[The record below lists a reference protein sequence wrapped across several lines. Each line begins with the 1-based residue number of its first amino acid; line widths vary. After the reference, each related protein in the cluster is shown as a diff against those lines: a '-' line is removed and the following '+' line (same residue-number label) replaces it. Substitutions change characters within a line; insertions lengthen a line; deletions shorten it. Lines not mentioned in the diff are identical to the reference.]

1 MVDRFQRIFD
11 SLTEQVVV
19 LDQDLRIAYANSAW
33 LDRLGLTPSKAL
45 GCTCHDVLL
54 NKGTGCAFEVCAAQQ
69 AFDTGRPVRL
79 TCQGT
84 EQGLF
89 LSASPILDSTGQV
102 AEVALVSHVS
112 DSYATRAQPAPA
124 GTVQVVDAHDADLAD
139 SPGEGVRDL
148 LLPILCEL
156 HQVVHYDAAFVSL
169 NTEHGWPIICR
180 HGVSSEASID
190 TLEELP
196 AEPQPARMQETRRPQ
211 IIADLRSEYTGPPPK
226 GLEDARAWMGAPL
239 LARDRIIGVL
249 TLYKAEPDYYQPS
262 DAQVVTAFA
271 GQAAAAIV
279 NAHLHQQTER
289 FAAELVQRAERLD
302 VINRISLA
310 VSSTLDLDQILH
322 TAAREMASVFD
333 VKQTG
338 IILFDPELSYGRV
351 AAEFQETPDQT
362 GTGVRIPLA
371 DNPSLQRV
379 MATKQPLAIADARRD
394 PLTTTI
400 RDVIELRN
408 IESILIVPLVFKGEV
423 IGTIGLDAIDTP
435 RVFTSDEIELAET
448 IATQVVIAIEN
459 AQLFAAEAQRRRE
472 AETLQAATQAISTTL
487 DLQTILELILSELR
501 QVVPYDS
508 ASVQQLEG
516 DALRIIGGYGFSNL
530 EELIGLRFDLEA
542 TNNPNRDVV
551 HSGAPLILRDAPSS
565 YQQFQREPH
574 SQASIRSWLGV
585 PLLFGDRPIGMLAL
599 DKQEPDYYSERHAR
613 LALAFAAQAA
623 MAIENAR
630 LYEEMSHHLEE
641 VQILNNVALAATST
655 LDFDEVVRRGMMALL
670 GMRNFERVNILLL
683 DEERNDLWLHP
694 ALADSD
700 VFPQRASIRI
710 PVGKGITGRV
720 AQSGIPA
727 RVSDIRLE
735 PSYIAGYPD
744 SISELCMPLRVG
756 QRIIGVLDVQST
768 QLDAFSE
775 SDERLLTTI
784 GGQLSTI
791 LENSRLY
798 AKTYQGVRELT
809 SLMEVSQA
817 LNEAADLETILDIV
831 LKEAFA
837 LNRSQE
843 GSIILIDPPDG
854 DQLRIVAERGLGAEV
869 VEAFNSRPVSRHEGT
884 YKRTLSTGQILEV
897 ADTSSD
903 PDFLDDVGSR
913 AQQVTNVP
921 LIADRG
927 PIGLIAVDGLPR
939 DDTTRHL
946 LMTLAGIAAVAIDKE
961 RLHQETVD
969 RLAEVSTLYT
979 LSTQITSSLSTTS
992 VLQSIVSILR
1002 MTLDCRAC
1010 SIFLIERTGEYLQLE
1025 VASGPSV
1032 AWKGIARLKRGE
1044 GISGR
1049 AITEQRSIYIPDTKQ
1064 EPDFIFFDPQIRSL
1078 LVVPLIVRGEV
1089 IGTLSIDDT
1098 EPNSFDQE
1106 LRLLTIAAA
1115 QAAVAIE
1122 NAQLYESL
1130 RSSYD
1135 ELEHAFD
1142 ELRHLDKSKSELI
1155 QNISHELRTP
1165 LTFIRGYVEL
1175 LQDGELGALLDE
1187 QKEAVDIVAA
1197 KSEVL
1202 ATLVNDII
1210 SMLQAGREQI
1220 RIGPVS
1226 ISRVGHFAVQAARA
1240 SAEEVGLSLVEEI
1253 PEGLPPVQGEMR
1265 RLGQVFDNLIQN
1277 AIKFTRAG
1285 GTITVRMLE
1294 EETQIRA
1301 EVQDNGMG
1309 IPPDELDRIFGRFY
1323 QVDGTTTRHFAG
1335 TGLGLAIV
1343 KQIVEAHGGQVGVH
1357 SKVGEGSVFFFTIP
1371 KATTDRR

>member
-11 SLTEQVVV
+11 SLTEEVVV
-19 LDQDLRIAYANSAW
+19 LDQDLRIAYANPAW
-33 LDRLGLTPSKAL
+33 LDRLDLTSSKVL
-45 GCTCHDVLL
+45 GHTCYDVLL
-54 NKGTGCAFEVCAAQQ
+54 NAGTACAVEVCAAQQ
-69 AFDTGRPVRL
+69 AFETGRPVQL
-79 TCQGT
+79 TCQGVERQT
-84 EQGLF
+84 SEQGPY
-89 LSASPILDSTGQV
+89 LSVSPIRDSTGQV
-102 AEVALVSHVS
+102 AEVALVSHFS
-112 DSYATRAQPAPA
+112 DSHTAPAQPASF
-124 GTVQVVDAHDADLAD
+124 GTGQAVDPYD
-139 SPGEGVRDL
+139 SNLEDIPGEGMQDV
-148 LLPILCEL
+148 LLPILREL
-156 HQVVHYDAAFVSL
+156 QQVAHYDTAFVSL
-169 NTEHGWPIICR
+169 NTEQGWRILCGYGISPESDISTP
-180 HGVSSEASID
+180 G
-190 TLEELP
+190 ELL
-196 AEPQPARMQETRRPQ
+196 AGALPARMQETRWPQ
-211 IIADLRSEYTGPPPK
+211 IVADLHSQSQDPHPK
-226 GLEDARAWMGAPL
+226 GLEDARSWMGAPL
-239 LARDRIIGVL
+239 LARDRVIGVL

-262 DAQVVTAFA
+262 DAQVVMAFA

-279 NAHLHQQTER
+279 NAQLHQRTEQ

-310 VSSTLDLDQILH
+310 VSSTLDLDQILQ
-322 TAAREMASVFD
+322 TAAREMAHIFD

-351 AAEFQETPDQT
+351 AAEFQETPDAT
-362 GTGVRIPLA
+362 GTDVRIPLA

-400 RDVIELRN
+400 RDVIEMRN
-408 IESILIVPLVFKGEV
+408 IESILIVPLVVKGKV

-435 RVFTSDEIELAET
+435 RVFTSDEIDLAQT
-448 IATQVVIAIEN
+448 IANQVVIAIEN

-487 DLQTILELILSELR
+487 DLQTILELILSELQ

-508 ASVQQLEG
+508 ATVQQLEG
-516 DALRIIGGYGFSNL
+516 DSLRIIGGYGFSNL
-530 EELIGLRFDLEA
+530 DEMVGLRFDLET

-551 HSGAPLILRDAPSS
+551 HSRAPLILRDAPSS

-574 SQASIRSWLGV
+574 AQARIRSWLGV

-599 DKQEPDYYSERHAR
+599 DKQEPEYYSERHAR

-623 MAIENAR
+623 IAI
-630 LYEEMSHHLEE
+630 
-641 VQILNNVALAATST
+641 
-655 LDFDEVVRRGMMALL
+655 
-670 GMRNFERVNILLL
+670 
-683 DEERNDLWLHP
+683 
-694 ALADSD
+694 
-700 VFPQRASIRI
+700 
-710 PVGKGITGRV
+710 
-720 AQSGIPA
+720 
-727 RVSDIRLE
+727 
-735 PSYIAGYPD
+735 
-744 SISELCMPLRVG
+744 
-756 QRIIGVLDVQST
+756 
-768 QLDAFSE
+768 
-775 SDERLLTTI
+775 
-784 GGQLSTI
+784 
-791 LENSRLY
+791 ENSRLY
-798 AKTYQGVRELT
+798 AETRQRVRELA

-817 LNEAADLETILDIV
+817 LNEATDLETILDIV

-837 LNRSQE
+837 LNDSSE

-854 DQLRIVAERGLGAEV
+854 DQLRIVAEQGLGAEV
-869 VEAFNSRPVSRHEGT
+869 VEAFNNRPVSRHEGT
-884 YKRTLSTGQILEV
+884 YRRTLSTGQIVEV

-921 LIADRG
+921 LIAERG

-939 DDTTRHL
+939 DDTTRRL

-961 RLHQETVD
+961 RLHQETVV

-1010 SIFLIERTGEYLQLE
+1010 SIFLIDRTGKYLQLE
-1025 VASGPSV
+1025 VASGPSA
-1032 AWKGIARLKRGE
+1032 AWKGIARLKLGE

-1049 AITEQRSIYIPDTKQ
+1049 VITEQRSIYIPDTRL
-1064 EPDFIFFDPQIRSL
+1064 EPDFVFFDPQIRSL
-1078 LVVPLIVRGEV
+1078 LVVPLLVRGEV
-1089 IGTLSIDDT
+1089 IGTLSIDGTD
-1098 EPNSFDQE
+1098 PNSFDQE

-1130 RSSYD
+1130 QSSYG

-1142 ELRHLDKSKSELI
+1142 ELRHLDKTKSELI

-1175 LQDGELGALLDE
+1175 LQEGELGALLDE
-1187 QKEAVDIVAA
+1187 QKKAVDIVAS

-1202 ATLVNDII
+1202 STLVDDIV

-1220 RIGPVS
+1220 R
-1226 ISRVGHFAVQAARA
+1226 HFAVQAARA
-1240 SAEEVGLSLVEEI
+1240 SVAEADLNLIEEI
-1253 PEGLPPVQGEMR
+1253 PEGLPPVQGDMR
-1265 RLGQVFDNLIQN
+1265 RLGQVFDNLLQN
-1277 AIKFTRAG
+1277 AIKFSKAG
-1285 GTITVRMLE
+1285 GTITVRLLE

-1301 EVQDNGMG
+1301 EVKDNGIG
-1309 IPPDELDRIFGRFY
+1309 IHPDELDRIFDRFY
-1323 QVDGTTTRHFAG
+1323 QVDGTTRRHFGG

-1357 SKVGEGSVFFFTIP
+1357 SKVDQGSMFFFTIP
-1371 KATTDRR
+1371 KATSQR

>member
-1 MVDRFQRIFD
+1 MD
-11 SLTEQVVV
+11 
-19 LDQDLRIAYANSAW
+19 
-33 LDRLGLTPSKAL
+33 
-45 GCTCHDVLL
+45 
-54 NKGTGCAFEVCAAQQ
+54 
-69 AFDTGRPVRL
+69 
-79 TCQGT
+79 
-84 EQGLF
+84 
-89 LSASPILDSTGQV
+89 
-102 AEVALVSHVS
+102 
-112 DSYATRAQPAPA
+112 
-124 GTVQVVDAHDADLAD
+124 
-139 SPGEGVRDL
+139 
-148 LLPILCEL
+148 
-156 HQVVHYDAAFVSL
+156 
-169 NTEHGWPIICR
+169 
-180 HGVSSEASID
+180 
-190 TLEELP
+190 
-196 AEPQPARMQETRRPQ
+196 
-211 IIADLRSEYTGPPPK
+211 
-226 GLEDARAWMGAPL
+226 
-239 LARDRIIGVL
+239 
-249 TLYKAEPDYYQPS
+249 
-262 DAQVVTAFA
+262 
-271 GQAAAAIV
+271 
-279 NAHLHQQTER
+279 
-289 FAAELVQRAERLD
+289 
-302 VINRISLA
+302 
-310 VSSTLDLDQILH
+310 
-322 TAAREMASVFD
+322 
-333 VKQTG
+333 
-338 IILFDPELSYGRV
+338 
-351 AAEFQETPDQT
+351 
-362 GTGVRIPLA
+362 
-371 DNPSLQRV
+371 
-379 MATKQPLAIADARRD
+379 
-394 PLTTTI
+394 
-400 RDVIELRN
+400 
-408 IESILIVPLVFKGEV
+408 
-423 IGTIGLDAIDTP
+423 
-435 RVFTSDEIELAET
+435 
-448 IATQVVIAIEN
+448 
-459 AQLFAAEAQRRRE
+459 
-472 AETLQAATQAISTTL
+472 
-487 DLQTILELILSELR
+487 
-501 QVVPYDS
+501 
-508 ASVQQLEG
+508 
-516 DALRIIGGYGFSNL
+516 
-530 EELIGLRFDLEA
+530 
-542 TNNPNRDVV
+542 
-551 HSGAPLILRDAPSS
+551 
-565 YQQFQREPH
+565 
-574 SQASIRSWLGV
+574 
-585 PLLFGDRPIGMLAL
+585 
-599 DKQEPDYYSERHAR
+599 
-613 LALAFAAQAA
+613 
-623 MAIENAR
+623 
-630 LYEEMSHHLEE
+630 
-641 VQILNNVALAATST
+641 
-655 LDFDEVVRRGMMALL
+655 
-670 GMRNFERVNILLL
+670 
-683 DEERNDLWLHP
+683 
-694 ALADSD
+694 
-700 VFPQRASIRI
+700 
-710 PVGKGITGRV
+710 
-720 AQSGIPA
+720 
-727 RVSDIRLE
+727 DIRLE

-744 SISELCMPLRVG
+744 SISELCVPLRVG

-784 GGQLSTI
+784 GGQLSTV

-837 LNRSQE
+837 LNDSRE

-854 DQLRIVAERGLGAEV
+854 DQLRIVAERGLGVEV

-961 RLHQETVD
+961 RLHQETVA
-969 RLAEVSTLYT
+969 RLAEGSTLYT

-1032 AWKGIARLKRGE
+1032 AWKGIARLELGE

-1049 AITEQRSIYIPDTKQ
+1049 AITEQRSIYIPDTKL

-1187 QKEAVDIVAA
+1187 QKKAVDIVAI
-1197 KSEVL
+1197 KSEL
-1202 ATLVNDII
+1202 LSTLVNDII

-1220 RIGPVS
+1220 RTGPVS
-1226 ISRVGHFAVQAARA
+1226 IGRVGHFAVQAARA
-1240 SAEEVGLSLVEEI
+1240 SAEDVELDLIEEI

-1277 AIKFTRAG
+1277 AIKFSKPG
-1285 GTITVRMLE
+1285 GTITVRILE

-1301 EVQDNGMG
+1301 EVQDNGIG
-1309 IPPDELDRIFGRFY
+1309 IPPDEIDRIFDRFY
-1323 QVDGTTTRHFAG
+1323 QVNGTTTRHFAG

-1343 KQIVEAHGGQVGVH
+1343 KQIMEAHGGQVGVH